1 MPQVLKKFEKTH
13 YCITAGDRKINFWI
27 LIKYI
32 SIFLQYVKFTL
43 SWPFPIK
50 HEWNFGGSDGT
61 NGTYKENLVINS
73 PLKYW
78 WNLMSLYS
86 NRNYMTKW
94 LGNVLKKMHI
104 GDSTNCNFSST
115 VPSPCCKMRISLDS
129 VCHISSCYRRHAS
142 HVTGTASHVLQ
153 APAPTPPTLSPGLPY
168 QLTIKQKSVL
178 IVRRSYQGVTSSP
191 LG

>member
-1 MPQVLKKFEKTH
+1 M
-13 YCITAGDRKINFWI
+13 
-27 LIKYI
+27 
-32 SIFLQYVKFTL
+32 KFTL

-104 GDSTNCNFSST
+104 GDSTNCNFSSPRLVVKWEFRLIVFVIS
-115 VPSPCCKMRISLDS
+115 VPAIGGTRAMSQGQPAM
-129 VCHISSCYRRHAS
+129 CYRLRLRDRRHCRLFFLINWQS
-142 HVTGTASHVLQ
+142 NRNQSWLYE
-153 APAPTPPTLSPGLPY
+153 GL
-168 QLTIKQKSVL
+168 IKVWP
-178 IVRRSYQGVTSSP
+178 RHH
-191 LG
+191 